1 MTQFKNIALNI
12 FLSFILILII
22 FFLFKSGIIKN
33 YIVGGPLKDFFID
46 FKNGFIGYL
55 ECYKLD
61 LNFEVIQKIKGE
73 VCPPLE
79 YGKLIL
85 LMPYNQSLKLFY
97 LNYLPYITIILFV
110 FTAIFLLNPKNKL
123 EYFIVTLV
131 ILNPSTLLQ
140 IERFN
145 NDIFIFFILIIIA
158 LNRIYIFNWLLFYY
172 CVLFKLYPIVSGSFI
187 FIENKNRSAVFL
199 LILVAFLGVVS
210 LYFLLNGYFSFLS
223 DIKSGNISKPGYWHL
238 FTLNTIPKVLKYF
251 GLNYIYCLIFVY
263 LAFFYMTYKVYIS
276 QKINSLINNQDFFTF
291 RWRLFLLGGN
301 ILLFCFIFFSNYT
314 NREIFL
320 ILLIPQFLFLNIKK
334 NKFSSLIIYF
344 LIFRYLFLFI
354 YGPSNVIGST
364 YYIDDKRYFSYVFL
378 TATFV
383 KGLLDFLLMAL
394 IGSILIKINY
404 LVLKRFILKL
414 RFYND

>member
-1 MTQFKNIALNI
+1 MRRFKYITLNI
-12 FLSFILILII
+12 LLSLILILVI

-33 YIVGGPLKDFFID
+33 YIVGGPTKDFFID
-46 FKNGFIGYL
+46 FKVGFISYL

-61 LNFEVIQKIKGE
+61 LNFEVIQKIKSE
-73 VCPPLE
+73 DCPAFE
-79 YGKLIL
+79 YGKIIL
-85 LMPYNQSLKLFY
+85 LMPYNENLKLFY
-97 LNYLPYITIILFV
+97 LDYLPYIIIILFL
-110 FTAIFLLNPKNKL
+110 FTTIFLLNPKNKL
-123 EYFIVTLV
+123 EYFIVALA

-158 LNRIYIFNWLLFYY
+158 LNRIYIFNWLLFFF
-172 CVLFKLYPIVSGSFI
+172 CILIKTFPVVSGPFI
-187 FIENKNRSAVFL
+187 FIENKKRSPIFL
-199 LILVAFLGVVS
+199 LMLVIFFGATF
-210 LYFLLNGYFSFLS
+210 LYFLLNGYFPFLD

-251 GLNYIYCLIFVY
+251 ELNYIFCLVIVYLIF
-263 LAFFYMTYKVYIS
+263 FYVLHKLYKSHEI
-276 QKINSLINNQDFFTF
+276 INLIKDQDFFTF

-301 ILLFCFIFFSNYT
+301 ILLFCFVFFSNYT
-314 NREIFL
+314 NREVFL

-334 NKFSSLIIYF
+334 NKFSNLIIYF

-354 YGPSNVIGST
+354 YGPSNVIDST
-364 YYIDDKRYFSYVFL
+364 YYIDNKRYFSYVFL

-394 IGSILIKINY
+394 IGSILIKINF
-404 LVLKRFILKL
+404 LILKRFILKL
-414 RFYND
+414 KF

>member
-1 MTQFKNIALNI
+1 
-12 FLSFILILII
+12 
-22 FFLFKSGIIKN
+22 
-33 YIVGGPLKDFFID
+33 
-46 FKNGFIGYL
+46 
-55 ECYKLD
+55 
-61 LNFEVIQKIKGE
+61 
-73 VCPPLE
+73 
-79 YGKLIL
+79 
-85 LMPYNQSLKLFY
+85 
-97 LNYLPYITIILFV
+97 LPYITIILFV

-414 RFYND
+414 KF

>member
-1 MTQFKNIALNI
+1 MRHFKYITLNI

-33 YIVGGPLKDFFID
+33 YIVGGPSKDFFID
-46 FKNGFIGYL
+46 FRAGFISYL

-61 LNFEVIQKIKGE
+61 LNFEVIQKIKSE
-73 VCPPLE
+73 DCPAFE
-79 YGKLIL
+79 YGKLVL
-85 LMPYNQSLKLFY
+85 LIPYNENLKLFY

-110 FTAIFLLNPKNKL
+110 FTTIFLLNPKNKL
-123 EYFIVTLV
+123 EYFIVALA

-158 LNRIYIFNWLLFYY
+158 LNRIYIFNWLLFFY
-172 CVLFKLYPIVSGSFI
+172 CFLLKLYPIVSGSFI
-187 FIENKNRSAVFL
+187 FIENKNRSPIFL
-199 LILVAFLGVVS
+199 LMLVIFFGAIF
-210 LYFLLNGYFSFLS
+210 LYFLLNDYFPFLS
-223 DIKSGNISKPGYWHL
+223 DIKSGHMNKPGYWHL

-251 GLNYIYCLIFVY
+251 ELNYIFCIIIVY
-263 LAFFYMTYKVYIS
+263 LTFFYVLYKLCKSHEI
-276 QKINSLINNQDFFTF
+276 INLIKDQDFFTF
-291 RWRLFLLGGN
+291 GWRLFLLGGN
-301 ILLFCFIFFSNYT
+301 ILLFCFVFFTNYT
-314 NREIFL
+314 SREVFL

-354 YGPSNVIGST
+354 YGPANVIDST
-364 YYIDDKRYFSYVFL
+364 YYIDDKRYFSYAFL
-378 TATFV
+378 TVTLV

-394 IGSILIKINY
+394 IGSILIKINF
-404 LVLKRFILKL
+404 LILKRFILKL
-414 RFYND
+414 RF